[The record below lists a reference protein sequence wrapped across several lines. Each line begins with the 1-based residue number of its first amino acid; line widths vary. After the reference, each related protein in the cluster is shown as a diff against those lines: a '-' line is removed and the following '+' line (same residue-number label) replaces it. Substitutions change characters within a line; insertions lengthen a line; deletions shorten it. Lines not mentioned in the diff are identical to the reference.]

1 MQLSLSAPLSR
12 RDRGAPKKDEIESSS
27 SGAGCRPRPCAPRE
41 RSGWSSRRCAS
52 ARACVLGPGCV
63 PAPAGNASP
72 RIPKLGLHVEHSA
85 AERGHLKGMRVEAR
99 CPPRFQ
105 GGRRHLKDAQRK
117 GQFFAHE
124 ASTRAS
130 CVEPDARLLRGAH
143 PSDAQNCA
151 GHEHVQH
158 PLIQE

>member
-1 MQLSLSAPLSR
+1 MVESAVCQR
-12 RDRGAPKKDEIESSS
+12 ACMC
-27 SGAGCRPRPCAPRE
+27 AGSWLCACTCRE
-41 RSGWSSRRCAS
+41 RLTATTK
-52 ARACVLGPGCV
+52 ARA
-63 PAPAGNASP
+63 S
-72 RIPKLGLHVEHSA
+72 VEHSA
-85 AERGHLKGMRVEAR
+85 AERGHLMGMRVEAKL
-99 CPPRFQ
+99 PPRFQ

-130 CVEPDARLLRGAH
+130 CVEPDAHLLRGAH